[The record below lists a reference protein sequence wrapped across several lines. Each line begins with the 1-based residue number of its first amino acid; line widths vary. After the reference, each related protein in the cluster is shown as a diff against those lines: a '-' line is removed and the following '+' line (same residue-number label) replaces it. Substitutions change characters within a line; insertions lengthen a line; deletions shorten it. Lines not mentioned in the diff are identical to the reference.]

1 MAANLAFKAIAYGA
15 ERIPDKAFEKI
26 PGVGHYFTPQEKKDI
41 KKGRKKREDAHRS
54 KDGRRRSS
62 RTQSNPP
69 DRHSRRDSIDH
80 SDTGSERE
88 ESRHGRRRARRS
100 WSRSISR
107 SLSRSRDKRQARQ
120 EQIAREEEETMG
132 RPDRRE
138 PHFSPPPTGEYAA
151 RPYNPADYPSP
162 PVAPVIPVAAAA
174 GAAVGNEYYPP
185 PPGGNEHYPPPQQPS
200 YSPAYASSPAL
211 RPGSISQSAAR
222 YTPAAY
228 TPPQSATYAPSPTGY
243 APYNPAEYATQQP
256 AYVAPANH
264 YPSPPP
270 FYRQPSFSQPSLD
283 HHDDQ
288 LAIAGVP
295 SRHDSGRSSHR
306 HKKRSGGHSHRTRS
320 VGSGRSRSRMTDQVR
335 DRLDKLNLDS
345 EDKKLA
351 AGAVGA
357 LAGGFAG
364 NQVHHGTLSTLVGMA
379 IGGYG
384 GATLEKRHEKK
395 KGSRDISGADDRS
408 SGRSKDRRDHSS
420 RGSSRKR
427 HGSRR
432 DKDRD
437 LEDGSYDSYP
447 SDSETADH
455 RRSERRRKSKGGRR
469 DRDRSSD
476 SF

>member
-15 ERIPDKAFEKI
+15 QRIPDKAFESI

-54 KDGRRRSS
+54 KDGQRRPS
-62 RTQSNPP
+62 RTQSNSP
-69 DRHSRRDSIDH
+69 DRHSRRSSADYSDID
-80 SDTGSERE
+80 SERE
-88 ESRHGRRRARRS
+88 DRRHGRHRHRRR

-120 EQIAREEEETMG
+120 DQIAQEEEETMG
-132 RPDRRE
+132 RTDRGE
-138 PHFSPPPTGEYAA
+138 QHAHFSPPPTGEYAP

-162 PVAPVIPVAAAA
+162 PAAPAVPVAAVA

-185 PPGGNEHYPPPQQPS
+185 PAGGNEYYPPPPQPS

-211 RPGSISQSAAR
+211 RPGSVSQSAAK

-243 APYNPAEYATQQP
+243 APYNPAEYAAQQP
-256 AYVAPANH
+256 TSVAPGNK

-283 HHDDQ
+283 HHEDQ
-288 LAIAGVP
+288 LTIAGVP

-306 HKKRSGGHSHRTRS
+306 HKRRSGGHSHRTRS

-335 DRLDKLNLDS
+335 DRLDRLNLDS

-357 LAGGFAG
+357 LAGGIAG

-379 IGGYG
+379 IGGLG
-384 GATLEKRHEKK
+384 GATLEKRHEK
-395 KGSRDISGADDRS
+395 
-408 SGRSKDRRDHSS
+408 
-420 RGSSRKR
+420 
-427 HGSRR
+427 
-432 DKDRD
+432 
-437 LEDGSYDSYP
+437 
-447 SDSETADH
+447 
-455 RRSERRRKSKGGRR
+455 
-469 DRDRSSD
+469 
-476 SF
+476 